1 MASSTSTMKAS
12 LRSSHVLLM
21 GGVALIVAGF
31 TAFLVGESGTAG
43 DPAGIEASLTTTTS
57 PLPTTAPAEIPSS
70 SPRRPLWA
78 PNTPAPLV
86 EGPVPVRL
94 TVPAIGVDAPV
105 LPFGVDRRSGQMDVP
120 DNTRDVAWYRYGP
133 RPGEPGSAVLAAHVD
148 LAGQGRGVFF
158 SLESLEPGEVVVVMF
173 DDGSVTR
180 FRVEARVT
188 YAKEELPL
196 EVIFSREGPPVLTL
210 VTCGGRFDRS
220 ASRYDSN
227 VVVYAVP
234 VDAPQPTLPPA

>member
-1 MASSTSTMKAS
+1 
-12 LRSSHVLLM
+12 
-21 GGVALIVAGF
+21 
-31 TAFLVGESGTAG
+31 
-43 DPAGIEASLTTTTS
+43 
-57 PLPTTAPAEIPSS
+57 
-70 SPRRPLWA
+70 
-78 PNTPAPLV
+78 
-86 EGPVPVRL
+86 
-94 TVPAIGVDAPV
+94 
-105 LPFGVDRRSGQMDVP
+105 MDVP

-158 SLESLEPGEVVVVMF
+158 SLQSLEPGEVVVVTF
-173 DDGSVTR
+173 DDGSAVR

-227 VVVYAVP
+227 VVVYAIP
-234 VDAPQPTLPPA
+234 VDGPRPTLPPA